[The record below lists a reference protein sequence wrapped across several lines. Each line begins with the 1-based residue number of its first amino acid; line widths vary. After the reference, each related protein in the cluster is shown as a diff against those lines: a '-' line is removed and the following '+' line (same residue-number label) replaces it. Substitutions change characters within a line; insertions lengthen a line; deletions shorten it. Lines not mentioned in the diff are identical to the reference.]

1 MENYYNLLNINQ
13 DSDRQTI
20 KNAYLKLIKSYNN
33 KKELSEYDKANI
45 KKIKKGYY
53 ILKNIE
59 LRNMY
64 DNIIKKNKII
74 KNKLSNN
81 NSNLNRK
88 TDKISDR
95 IFDLTQLHQIREVDI
110 DSQNKFIND
119 VRTNYNFNT

>member
-1 MENYYNLLNINQ
+1 MENYYNILNINI

-20 KNAYLKLIKSYNN
+20 KNSYLKLIKSYNN
-33 KKELSEYDKANI
+33 KKELSENDKANI

-53 ILKNIE
+53 ILKNNE

-64 DNIIKKNKII
+64 DNILKKNKITN
-74 KNKLSNN
+74 NKLSNN
-81 NSNLNRK
+81 KPDFNRK

>member
-1 MENYYNLLNINQ
+1 

-33 KKELSEYDKANI
+33 KKELSEYDKATI

-53 ILKNIE
+53 ILKNNE

-64 DNIIKKNKII
+64 DNIIRKNKII
-74 KNKLSNN
+74 NNKLSNN
-81 NSNLNRK
+81 NNTELNRK